1 MYFSRGEACCQFEV
15 TWFQPE
21 YYEMFFGHDLAA
33 WSFQDSWQEQT
44 NGWQAVDSTPQ
55 ELSNGKFQMGPA
67 SVKEVQRGESDC
79 YDTDFVIGE
88 VNGDIKLF
96 VPWRI
101 AGFIS
106 GSFLFLSKLTHLHT
120 FYAHEV
126 PERVFIE
133 VFRREEFD
141 IL

>member
-1 MYFSRGEACCQFEV
+1 MYFSRGE
-15 TWFQPE
+15 
-21 YYEMFFGHDLAA
+21 
-33 WSFQDSWQEQT
+33 EQT

-101 AGFIS
+101 AGFTS
-106 GSFLFLSKLTHLHT
+106 QSFLFLSELTNLHT

-126 PERVFIE
+126 SQRVFVDEHKSKVTKLSKTNI
-133 VFRREEFD
+133 
-141 IL
+141 